1 MEILKNFIH
10 SLNFLQ
16 IIALALYAATNIWF
30 IKLIFNIYI
39 DLEGFKLTFFLMAI
53 AIFGFSLDFSNGAL
67 NVISAVVM
75 LGITV
80 LIFAVSIAALA
91 ISLRMK
97 KKELENDENE

>member
-1 MEILKNFIH
+1 MEILKNFID

-53 AIFGFSLDFSNGAL
+53 AIFGFSLDFSNGKFNIVSLTAMFGITIL
-67 NVISAVVM
+67 ISLSAVA
-75 LGITV
+75 T
-80 LIFAVSIAALA
+80 LA
-91 ISLRMK
+91 IRQK
-97 KKELENDENE
+97 IRKKELENDENE

>member
-1 MEILKNFIH
+1 MEILKNFIN

-30 IKLIFNIYI
+30 IRLIFNIYI

-53 AIFGFSLDFSNGAL
+53 AIFGFSLDFSNGKFNIVSLTA
-67 NVISAVVM
+67 M
-75 LGITV
+75 LGITI

-91 ISLRMK
+91 IHLKIK
-97 KKELENDENE
+97 KKELENDESK

>member
-1 MEILKNFIH
+1 MEILKNFID

-53 AIFGFSLDFSNGAL
+53 AIFGFSLDFSNGKFNIVSLIA
-67 NVISAVVM
+67 M
-75 LGITV
+75 LGITI

-91 ISLRMK
+91 IHLKIK
-97 KKELENDENE
+97 KKELENDESK